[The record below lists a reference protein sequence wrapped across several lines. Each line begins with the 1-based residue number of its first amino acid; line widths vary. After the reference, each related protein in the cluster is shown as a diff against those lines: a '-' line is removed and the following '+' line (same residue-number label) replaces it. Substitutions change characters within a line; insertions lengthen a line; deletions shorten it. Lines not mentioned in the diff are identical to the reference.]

1 MHACVQLLLVQH
13 PASHTVDSVLFT
25 AVIYLTDVVGLD
37 ITQVGIFFLVALL
50 GTIPGA

>member
-1 MHACVQLLLVQH
+1 MRAV
-13 PASHTVDSVLFT
+13 ASVPTTRRLTVDSVLFT